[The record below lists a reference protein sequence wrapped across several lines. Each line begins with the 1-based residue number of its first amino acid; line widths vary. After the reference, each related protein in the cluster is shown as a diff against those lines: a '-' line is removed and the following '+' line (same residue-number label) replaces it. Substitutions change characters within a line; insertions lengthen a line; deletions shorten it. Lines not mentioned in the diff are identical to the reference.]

1 MPPVRLRSAIRAVRG
16 AHNLANGSAAAKKYR
31 VEGASSPGA
40 PAPSSRRKARAAARQ
55 EADHEADVASER
67 EAARRKQEALAL
79 KQRHEALK
87 RAQASALAALA
98 ADWRERGLLPSATN
112 TEVAS
117 VQQLMQGAERPTLPW
132 VAENGWLAEGA
143 ENALLWAFAE
153 QELQNAQPLRQ
164 LQQQQQQAAEGGG
177 GESATAGR
185 SGWASR
191 SSGHQG
197 ALKAGAKLSG
207 KVRRRRAQTQQEE
220 AANAG
225 GGRAT
230 GGGST
235 RHKVRRAGKKV
246 RKRHFCPL
254 FILKCIILPRQ
265 AQDKH
270 RENSQK
276 CRFLAGRCSE
286 AALL

>member
-55 EADHEADVASER
+55 EADQEADVASER

-79 KQRHEALK
+79 KQRQQALK
-87 RAQASALAALA
+87 RAQASALAVLA

-132 VAENGWLAEGA
+132 VAENGWLAEAA

-164 LQQQQQQAAEGGG
+164 LQQQQQQQQAAEGGG
-177 GESATAGR
+177 GEWATAGR

-207 KVRRRRAQTQQEE
+207 KVRRRRAQNQQEE

-235 RHKVRRAGKKV
+235 RQKVRRAGKKV
-246 RKRHFCPL
+246 RVRKRHF
-254 FILKCIILPRQ
+254 
-265 AQDKH
+265 
-270 RENSQK
+270 
-276 CRFLAGRCSE
+276 
-286 AALL
+286 

>member
-55 EADHEADVASER
+55 EADQEADVASER

-79 KQRHEALK
+79 KQRQQALK
-87 RAQASALAALA
+87 RAQASALAVLA

-132 VAENGWLAEGA
+132 VAENGWLAEAA

-164 LQQQQQQAAEGGG
+164 LQQQQQQQQQQAAEGGG
-177 GESATAGR
+177 GGSATAGR

-207 KVRRRRAQTQQEE
+207 KVRRRRAQNQQEE

-235 RHKVRRAGKKV
+235 RQKVRRAGKKV
-246 RKRHFCPL
+246 RVRKRHF
-254 FILKCIILPRQ
+254 
-265 AQDKH
+265 
-270 RENSQK
+270 
-276 CRFLAGRCSE
+276 
-286 AALL
+286 